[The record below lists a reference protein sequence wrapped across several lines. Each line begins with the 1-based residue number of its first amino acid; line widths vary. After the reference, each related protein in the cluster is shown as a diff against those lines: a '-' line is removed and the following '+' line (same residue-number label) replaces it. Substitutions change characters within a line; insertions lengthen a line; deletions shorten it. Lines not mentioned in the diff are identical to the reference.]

1 MFPFYFSRFYSIIA
15 PGDTV
20 NVIGEF
26 DEQGKCDV
34 NRDNSFLIV
43 HPDTL
48 VSGTRVLWLII
59 SYLSIYY
66 VQFSHLVTMLVI

>member
-48 VSGTRVLWLII
+48 VSGTRVL
-59 SYLSIYY
+59 
-66 VQFSHLVTMLVI
+66 

>member
-1 MFPFYFSRFYSIIA
+1 MNLSIKPTFRSINFPIHCFNRFDSIIA

-26 DEQGKCDV
+26 DDQGRCHVD
-34 NRDNSFLIV
+34 RDNNFVIL

-48 VSGTRVLWLII
+48 VSGTRV
-59 SYLSIYY
+59 
-66 VQFSHLVTMLVI
+66 M